1 MSPPSKVPLSEP
13 YDYPVYAIKLDKEFF
28 LTNSMLYGDG
38 CMIDLTTV
46 CTEFID
52 KLTYGSTFKT
62 CYKEIS

>member
-1 MSPPSKVPLSEP
+1 MSFPSKVPLSEP
-13 YDYPVYAIKLDKEFF
+13 YDYLVYAINLDKEFF

-38 CMIDLTTV
+38 CIIDLTTV

-52 KLTYGSTFKT
+52 NLIYSSTFET